1 MASNSYYT
9 YLSKCSTSVHWG
21 SVQLVKRSGSGK
33 VRKDC
38 IGDEGAESEGE
49 ALTCGHVLWVKER
62 MRP

>member
-1 MASNSYYT
+1 MFHRCAT
-9 YLSKCSTSVHWG
+9 CEEVRIRKD
-21 SVQLVKRSGSGK
+21 QERSGK